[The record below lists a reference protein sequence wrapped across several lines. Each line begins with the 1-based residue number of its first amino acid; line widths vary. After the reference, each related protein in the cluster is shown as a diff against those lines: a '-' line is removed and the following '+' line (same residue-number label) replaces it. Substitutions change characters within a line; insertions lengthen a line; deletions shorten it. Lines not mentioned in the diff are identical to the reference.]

1 MNKTEKKNVRISKA
15 LIFMIIGLLA
25 LALGFKMYN
34 PQSSERAELFPE
46 GLEDQ
51 ISLELR
57 DDRTQVS
64 DEIGLTGSE
73 AAEELEKIYLIRNI
87 YHTSSR

>member
-46 GLEDQ
+46 GSEVCFR
-51 ISLELR
+51 EVWRPVRRR
-57 DDRTQVS
+57 DVMVN
-64 DEIGLTGSE
+64 E
-73 AAEELEKIYLIRNI
+73 
-87 YHTSSR
+87 